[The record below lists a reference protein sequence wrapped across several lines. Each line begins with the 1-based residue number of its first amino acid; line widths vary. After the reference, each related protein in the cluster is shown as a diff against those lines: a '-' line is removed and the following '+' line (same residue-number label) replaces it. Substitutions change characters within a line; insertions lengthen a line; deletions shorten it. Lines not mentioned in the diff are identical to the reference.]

1 MTWGAARVRA
11 DLNGV
16 LGEAAGAGAAGVE
29 IGLHLLDGVEAAMV
43 RWLLARHGLAFIG
56 GVLRLDLYD
65 PARQSANHAIV
76 RQGAA
81 LVATLGGRRLTVAT
95 LRNRPVP
102 PTAAQVT
109 AAVTALDALGRTA
122 LEAGI
127 RLHYHNY
134 SVSVASGEL
143 ARVCA
148 ETDPA
153 LVSLTLDVAWLA
165 KGGVAFTEFFPRW
178 GHRVGHLH
186 AKDIRDGQVVP
197 VGDGTLDYASVVR
210 ALQAASYRGWLAV
223 ELERLLTGRE
233 AWAALDEDLTYQT
246 VAEPAAMV
254 ARSIAWLSTTIAAAS
269 E

>member
-1 MTWGAARVRA
+1 MRA
-11 DLNGV
+11 DLNNV
-16 LGEAAGAGAAGVE
+16 LGEVVGTGATGVE
-29 IGLHLLDGVEAAMV
+29 VGLHLLDGIETSIVQS
-43 RWLLARHGLAFIG
+43 LLARHGLAYIG
-56 GVLRLDLYD
+56 GVLRLDLHD
-65 PARQSANHAIV
+65 PAQQPANHAAV

-81 LVATLGGRRLTVAT
+81 LVASLGGRHLTVAT
-95 LRNRPVP
+95 LRDRPAP
-102 PTAAQVT
+102 PTAAQMTT
-109 AAVTALDALGRTA
+109 AVAALDALGRIA

-165 KGGVAFTEFFPRW
+165 KGGVAFTEFFARW
-178 GHRVGHLH
+178 GSRVGHLH
-186 AKDIRDGQVVP
+186 VKDTRDGQVVP
-197 VGDGTLDYASVVR
+197 VGDGTLDYAGVVR
-210 ALQAASYRGWLAV
+210 ALRAASYRGWLAV
-223 ELERLLTGRE
+223 ELERLPAGRA

-254 ARSIAWLSTTIAAAS
+254 ARSVAWLRAALAAIP